1 MKKTGIKK
9 GKRISKIVCA
19 LMCMGML
26 LTGCGD
32 SGSKKIMFKGE
43 DSGQNTT
50 EDSFFGGFGSDNN
63 AGNAQESIA
72 LSDYI
77 MQNQPCILYVNRGKE
92 NYRDENDSST
102 PESHQ
107 PPAKDEEP
115 EGFYYFHDNVVT
127 MYDTKLTWGEISR
140 MTDEEIIAGSKE
152 ETYALNTEY
161 KFVVYTDATG
171 NNLDG
176 ESIIVK
182 EEYDGKIGIF
192 DGHSSEPYFTA
203 WMTTGYGN
211 CQIYDTT
218 FVGWNATCAPRESGA
233 KSVGRPTF
241 WFKKVDERSISLDKP
256 DSPNVVVD
264 PECYNDRR
272 IKEDIFE

>member
-50 EDSFFGGFGSDNN
+50 EDSVFGGFGSDNN

-140 MTDEEIIAGSKE
+140 MTDE
-152 ETYALNTEY
+152 
-161 KFVVYTDATG
+161 
-171 NNLDG
+171 
-176 ESIIVK
+176 IIVK